1 MKTLSSLASRLHA
14 PTANRQGCKLGQE
27 CLGGQALSRQHTH
40 TQDKHADH
48 HQLEDEC
55 HKLAGY
61 ERRGEVFHVAIADRV
76 ASVFGRTEL
85 LRVVHNLV
93 HEECRSERRIGQGCV
108 VVQAQHSQR
117 KKDGDVNGQPRPHRG
132 AASAAL
138 GLVHLGF
145 LPCGL
150 HGTHEGEF
158 GATLG
163 QTGVCEA
170 EGPPLLR
177 LIVRNHAVQ

>member
-1 MKTLSSLASRLHA
+1 M
-14 PTANRQGCKLGQE
+14 
-27 CLGGQALSRQHTH
+27 
-40 TQDKHADH
+40 
-48 HQLEDEC
+48 
-55 HKLAGY
+55 AGS

-76 ASVFGRTEL
+76 ASVFGLTEL

-93 HEECRSERRIGQGCV
+93 HDECQSEGRIGQGCV
-108 VVQAQHSQR
+108 VVQAQHRER
-117 KKDGDVNGQPRPHRG
+117 KKDGNVNGQPHPHRG

-163 QTGVCEA
+163 QTGVCEGRGAAIIAFDSA
-170 EGPPLLR
+170 EACGAIGILVSKKASKR
-177 LIVRNHAVQ
+177 TADTIHCARYF